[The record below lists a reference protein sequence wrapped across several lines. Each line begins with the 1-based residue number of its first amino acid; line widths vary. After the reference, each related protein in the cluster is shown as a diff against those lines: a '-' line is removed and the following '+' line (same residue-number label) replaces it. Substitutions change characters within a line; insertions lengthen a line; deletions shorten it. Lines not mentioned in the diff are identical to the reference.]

1 MELRDPRPADLSGE
15 QERPFTERV
24 RDALTGGDKTPPV
37 VTPPAGNP
45 RYPLM
50 DGIRAIAAIA
60 VLTTHA
66 AFASDPSASTWYG
79 HMTARLDVGVAIFF
93 AIAGFLLFRPYVSDH
108 VDGVRA
114 PTFARYIFRRGLRVV
129 PAYWVAIIVFVIL
142 GLVTL
147 DSRWWEQFGLVQV
160 YDPQEVFGG
169 IVPAWS
175 LATEVAFYLALPLF
189 VLLMRGERAESRI
202 GRLRTGAWI
211 AGALWLGSL
220 AFRLVLRALNHGHP
234 SIWFNALPGS
244 LDWFAI
250 GMGLAVLSV
259 ALARSERRPRLLV
272 MLEERPG
279 LSWLA
284 ALALFVFVSYGL
296 GATGTWGEARTTAGW
311 LTMHALYGVIALFVI
326 APAVFPGRANG
337 LVHQALA
344 NPIIAGLGVVS
355 YGIFLYN
362 GPISVWLASSGLAG
376 MWAGKPFLGIL
387 LATLALTIVAAA
399 LSYRLVERPL
409 LALKN
414 WRPGLPDAP
423 VPPRQG
429 GAERQAG

>member
-1 MELRDPRPADLSGE
+1 VELRDSRPAHLSE
-15 QERPFTERV
+15 PERPFPERV
-24 RDALTGGDKTPPV
+24 RDVLTGGDKTPPV

-66 AFASDPSASTWYG
+66 AFASNPNPTNWYG
-79 HMTARLDVGVAIFF
+79 HLTARLDVGVAIFF

-114 PTFARYIFRRGLRVV
+114 PGFRRYLFRRGLRVL
-129 PAYWVAIIVFVIL
+129 PAYWVALLVFVML
-142 GLVTL
+142 GLITL
-147 DSRWWEQFGLVQV
+147 DSRWWEHAGLVQV
-160 YDPQEVFGG
+160 YDSQEVFGG

-189 VLLMRGERAESRI
+189 VLVMRGERAGTRI
-202 GRLRTGAWI
+202 GRLRTAAWI

-220 AFRLVLRALNHGHP
+220 AFRLILRGLNHGHP
-234 SIWFNALPGS
+234 SVWFNALPGT

-259 ALARSERRPRLLV
+259 WLARSNRRPRLLV
-272 MLEERPG
+272 MLEQRPG

-284 ALALFVFVSYGL
+284 ALALFAFVSYGL

-311 LTMHALYGVIALFVI
+311 LVMHALYGLIALLVL
-326 APAVFPGRANG
+326 APAVFPGEGKG

-344 NPIIAGLGVVS
+344 NPIVAGLGVVS
-355 YGIFLYN
+355 YGLFLYN
-362 GPISVWLASSGLAG
+362 GPIAVWLAGSGLAG

-387 LATLALTIVAAA
+387 LVTLVLTIVAAA

-414 WRPGLPDAP
+414 WRPADAP
-423 VPPRQG
+423 APPQQG
-429 GAERQAG
+429 EAERQAG